1 MIRKKKGMKIQIR
14 ALVAALAFTLPTIAL
29 ADGAAPLKPLGRTD
43 LPGYEGDFDHFGAD
57 VKGNRLFLA
66 GEEGGSLEVFDLHNG
81 AHVKTVKNMGE
92 PHAIYYDAKKDRI
105 FVSSADESLSK
116 ILDGKTYAVVGTVKL
131 IPGADVMSYDASTNR
146 LWFVVGGKN
155 APKKL
160 PKVTVAQVDADTG
173 KTLSETQFDT
183 DFTEGIVAEQHGSRV
198 FVNVAGR
205 NEIAVLD
212 KKTGK
217 VLATWPVKE
226 GQNNSAIDLDEKN
239 KRLFII
245 TRKPFKFVVVNT
257 DDGQSVASFDAPGR
271 TNGLVFD
278 AANRR
283 IYASGDDYIGVFAQ
297 EDADHYKEIARVP
310 SEKGAK
316 TSYLVPEL
324 GQLYLAVGGAKDTKA
339 GLLRYA
345 VTPGSAK

>member
-1 MIRKKKGMKIQIR
+1 MKTNLR
-14 ALVAALAFTLPTIAL
+14 ALAVALAFVLPAL
-29 ADGAAPLKPLGRTD
+29 AFADGAAPLKPLGRTD

-57 VKGNRLFLA
+57 LKGNRLFLA
-66 GEEGGSLEVFDLHNG
+66 GEEGSTLEVFDLRSG
-81 AHVKTVKNMGE
+81 AHLKTVKGMEE
-92 PHAIYYDAKKDRI
+92 PHAVFYDAKKDRI
-105 FVSSADESLSK
+105 FVSNSGEGLSRV
-116 ILDGKTYAVVGTVKL
+116 LDGKTYSVLGTIQL
-131 IPGADVMSYDASTNR
+131 TPGADVMSYDPSSNR

-160 PKVTVAQVDADTG
+160 PKTTVAQVDPDSG
-173 KTLSETQFDT
+173 KTVSETTFDT
-183 DFTEGIVAEQHGSRV
+183 DFTEGIVAEQKGSRV

-205 NEIAVLD
+205 SEIAVLD
-212 KKTGK
+212 KKTGR

-239 KRLFII
+239 KRLFLI

-257 DDGQSVASFDAPGR
+257 DNGESVASFEAPGR

-283 IYASGDDYIGVFAQ
+283 IYASGDNYIGVFAQ
-297 EDADHYKEIARVP
+297 RDADHYEEVARVP

-316 TSYLVPEL
+316 TSYLVPEV
-324 GQLYLAVGGAKDTKA
+324 GQLYAAIGGSKDTRA

-345 VTPGSAK
+345 VVPGEAK

>member
-1 MIRKKKGMKIQIR
+1 M
-14 ALVAALAFTLPTIAL
+14 LVETGDRSLARTFPGKVEASKTVELAFQV
-29 ADGAAPLKPLGRTD
+29 
-43 LPGYEGDFDHFGAD
+43 PG
-57 VKGNRLFLA
+57 LL
-66 GEEGGSLEVFDLHNG
+66 
-81 AHVKTVKNMGE
+81 
-92 PHAIYYDAKKDRI
+92 
-105 FVSSADESLSK
+105 
-116 ILDGKTYAVVGTVKL
+116 VKL
-131 IPGADVMSYDASTNR
+131 
-146 LWFVVGGKN
+146 
-155 APKKL
+155 
-160 PKVTVAQVDADTG
+160 
-173 KTLSETQFDT
+173 
-183 DFTEGIVAEQHGSRV
+183 
-198 FVNVAGR
+198 
-205 NEIAVLD
+205 
-212 KKTGK
+212 
-217 VLATWPVKE
+217 PVKE

-316 TSYLVPEL
+316 TSYLVPEV

-345 VTPGSAK
+345 VTPGNAK

>member
-1 MIRKKKGMKIQIR
+1 MKIQIR

>member
-1 MIRKKKGMKIQIR
+1 MKITFR
-14 ALVAALAFTLPTIAL
+14 ALAVAVVLALPAL
-29 ADGAAPLKPLGRTD
+29 SIADGATSLKALGRTD
-43 LPGYEGDFDHFGAD
+43 MPGYEGDFDHFGAD
-57 VKGNRLFLA
+57 IKGGRLFLA
-66 GEEGGSLEVFDLHNG
+66 GEEGGTLEVFDLRSG
-81 AHVKTVKNMGE
+81 AHLKTVKGMEE
-92 PHAIYYDAKKDRI
+92 PHAVYYDAKKDRI
-105 FVSSADESLSK
+105 FVSNAGNGLSK
-116 ILDGKTYAVVGTVKL
+116 ILDGKSYAVVGTVKL
-131 IPGADVMSYDASTNR
+131 IPGADVMSYDASADR

-155 APKKL
+155 APQKL
-160 PKVTVAQVDADTG
+160 PKVTVAQVDPGSG
-173 KTLSETQFDT
+173 KTISETGFDT
-183 DFTEGIVAEQHGSRV
+183 DFTEGIVAEQRGSRV

-205 NEIAVLD
+205 SEIAVLD
-212 KKTGK
+212 KKSGK

-239 KRLFII
+239 KRLFLI

-257 DDGQSVASFDAPGR
+257 DNGQSVASFDAPGR

-278 AANRR
+278 AVNRR

-297 EDADHYKEIARVP
+297 RDADHYEEIARVP

-316 TSYLVPEL
+316 TSYLVPEV

-345 VTPGSAK
+345 VAPSSAK